1 MGSGRSLVMKTTR
14 SSVVSIRHGLHAAQ
28 CKAAREVAVREL
40 QRHSCGRTKGCRWRW
55 RSGQERDGGYNSGVV
70 RGCSILWRRTAPG
83 GGGFGVTPETHS
95 PGDGNV
101 HGKRRRGVARG
112 DLTGDA
118 GVPWPATHHV
128 DEQVGAQVA
137 QRDAPVREQL
147 AALALKRLHGGD
159 EAQPHVAPEHR
170 VAPIW
175 VELRF
180 SPICLSYPIIACA
193 CACGAAD
200 SCGSST
206 RNTV

>member
-1 MGSGRSLVMKTTR
+1 MDRRGMVDITQVWYGDVAYSED
-14 SSVVSIRHGLHAAQ
+14 AQ
-28 CKAAREVAVREL
+28 PR
-40 QRHSCGRTKGCRWRW
+40 
-55 RSGQERDGGYNSGVV
+55 
-70 RGCSILWRRTAPG
+70 G
-83 GGGFGVTPETHS
+83 GGEFGVTPETHS

-101 HGKRRRGVARG
+101 HGKRGRGVARG

-180 SPICLSYPIIACA
+180 SPICPSYPIIACA